1 MADFAIR
8 PAIPADG
15 GFLADMV
22 VEAANWRA
30 GDTRPRPTVLADP
43 VYRGYIAGWQRPADR
58 GVVAVDGDGRPIGAA
73 WYRLFAAD
81 APTHGFVAV
90 GVPELI
96 IGVRPLWRAQ
106 GVGRALMRSLTDAA
120 RSAGFARIALS
131 VERGNFAYTLYRS
144 EGFTVV
150 ETARGRDSGRDSGR
164 DTMVRRLA

>member
-1 MADFAIR
+1 MAAFSIR
-8 PAIPADG
+8 PAIPSDG
-15 GFLADMV
+15 AFLADMV

-30 GDTRPRPTVLADP
+30 GITRPRPSVLADP

-58 GVVAVDGDGRPIGAA
+58 GVVAVDRAGRSMGAA

-81 APTHGFVAV
+81 AQAHGFVAT

-120 RSAGFARIALS
+120 RAAGFARLTLS
-131 VERGNFAYTLYRS
+131 VEHGNFAHALYRS
-144 EGFTVV
+144 EGFAVV
-150 ETARGRDSGRDSGR
+150 ASAAGR
-164 DTMVRRLA
+164 DTMVRLLA

>member
-1 MADFAIR
+1 MADFTVR
-8 PAIPADG
+8 PATPSDG
-15 GFLADMV
+15 TFLADMV

-30 GDTRPRPTVLADP
+30 GFTRPRPTVLADP
-43 VYRGYIAGWQRPADR
+43 TYRGYIAGWQRPADR
-58 GVVAVDGDGRPIGAA
+58 GVVAVDGEGRPVGAA
-73 WYRLFAAD
+73 WYRLFASD
-81 APTHGFVAV
+81 APTHGFVAT

-131 VERGNFAYTLYRS
+131 VEHGNFAHLLYRS

-150 ETARGRDSGRDSGR
+150 ESVRGR
-164 DTMVRRLA
+164 DTMVRGLA